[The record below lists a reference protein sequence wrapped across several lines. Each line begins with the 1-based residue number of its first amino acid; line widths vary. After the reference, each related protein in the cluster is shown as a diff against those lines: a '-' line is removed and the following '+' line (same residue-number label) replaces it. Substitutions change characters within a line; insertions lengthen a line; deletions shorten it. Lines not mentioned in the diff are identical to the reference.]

1 MLCSPYSRLSWG
13 RCGLKH
19 MPKKI
24 VVKKFGD
31 VDLVVTKSAEMFL
44 VLSRWLRFRI
54 WLGLR
59 LIHLAA
65 FVMGMGFEVKEK

>member
-1 MLCSPYSRLSWG
+1 
-13 RCGLKH
+13 

-24 VVKKFGD
+24 TVKKFGD
-31 VDLVVTKSAEMFL
+31 VDLVVTKNAEMFL
-44 VLSRWLRFRI
+44 VLSRQLLFRV

-59 LIHLAA
+59 LIHLAS

>member
-1 MLCSPYSRLSWG
+1 
-13 RCGLKH
+13 

-24 VVKKFGD
+24 IVKKFGD
-31 VDLVVTKSAEMFL
+31 VDLVVTKNAEMFL
-44 VLSRWLRFRI
+44 VLSRRLRFRT

-59 LIHLAA
+59 LIHLAS

>member
-1 MLCSPYSRLSWG
+1 M
-13 RCGLKH
+13 
-19 MPKKI
+19 
-24 VVKKFGD
+24 
-31 VDLVVTKSAEMFL
+31 VTKNMEMFL
-44 VLSRWLRFRI
+44 VLSRQFRFRV

>member
-1 MLCSPYSRLSWG
+1 
-13 RCGLKH
+13 

-24 VVKKFGD
+24 VIKKFGD
-31 VDLVVTKSAEMFL
+31 ADLVVTKNVEMFL
-44 VLSRWLRFRI
+44 VLSRWLRFRV

-65 FVMGMGFEVKEK
+65 FVMGIGFEEK

>member
-1 MLCSPYSRLSWG
+1 MPCSLCLRLSWG

-24 VVKKFGD
+24 VLKRFRS
-31 VDLVVTKSAEMFL
+31 VDLVVTKNMEMFL
-44 VLSRWLRFRI
+44 VLSRQFRFRV
-54 WLGLR
+54 WLGLK
-59 LIHLAA
+59 LIHLAS

>member
-1 MLCSPYSRLSWG
+1 
-13 RCGLKH
+13 

>member
-1 MLCSPYSRLSWG
+1 
-13 RCGLKH
+13 

-24 VVKKFGD
+24 IVKKFGD
-31 VDLVVTKSAEMFL
+31 VDLVVTKNVEMFL

-59 LIHLAA
+59 LIHLAS

>member
-1 MLCSPYSRLSWG
+1 
-13 RCGLKH
+13 

-24 VVKKFGD
+24 VLKRFRS
-31 VDLVVTKSAEMFL
+31 VDLVVTKNAEMFL
-44 VLSRWLRFRI
+44 VLSRRLRFRV

-59 LIHLAA
+59 LIHLAS